1 MDSATIPGLLNW
13 IDQTKQT
20 VKSGIGLLADNPSEW
35 AAQVAARYFPT
46 KEEERQF
53 NALRKSGAPNSAL
66 YDSPYLQKILNLSQF
81 QGSPLWKNLGQKAV
95 SENVRK
101 LGEAPTEFNDFT
113 FILSDRQKEILQK
126 RLKEMNANEPR
137 NYSVEVSKY
146 TNALHPNESRIKSN
160 TLPKGLLGD
169 LYEMVYKEGNKIGIA
184 SDAGDRFYLVNL
196 NDKFPDGQKA
206 VGMFEINKQ
215 GDIYPAT
222 AFPSSPFS
230 AEGKTRKR

>member
-1 MDSATIPGLLNW
+1 MDNVTIPGLLNF
-13 IDQTKQT
+13 IDRTKQT

-35 AAQVAARYFPT
+35 AAQTAARYFPT
-46 KEEERQF
+46 REEERQYQ
-53 NALRKSGAPNSAL
+53 ALQKSGADMSAM
-66 YDSPYLQKILNLSQF
+66 YESPYFQKILALSQF
-81 QGSPLWKNLGQKAV
+81 QGSPAWKNIGQKAV

-101 LGEAPTEFNDFT
+101 LGDAPTEFNDFT
-113 FILSDRQKEILQK
+113 FILSDKQKEILQK
-126 RLKEMNANEPR
+126 RLKDMGAKQPS

-146 TNALHPNESRIKSN
+146 TNALHPNESRIKSG
-160 TLPKGLLGD
+160 TLPKSLLGD
-169 LYEMVYKEGNKIGIA
+169 LYEMVYKGENKVGIA

-222 AFPSSPFS
+222 AFPTSPFS